1 MKKLIVLATL
11 AALPAVALADVTI
24 SGDIGVAIVNTKHR
38 DSGAYQ
44 NKTSVNGME
53 RQTGQI
59 VFSGSDNLGNGLKA
73 IWQVA
78 NRIDGS
84 GNEQDNAWSGRDTFV
99 GLQGEFG
106 KLRIG
111 HLSTTTNSGYD
122 RPEVFAHIAVDGDGI
137 GAMGEVRTANTI
149 RYDSPNYAG
158 FEFAASAELA
168 SENDPDRFG
177 GQAAPHTSSL
187 GLKYASGPLS
197 LVYSYVNFKD
207 SVQVFDEDAHNRF
220 YGTTTAVAETVG
232 DAKTRVHTAK
242 AEYAAGDLTVGL
254 GYVQAKASGQ
264 GNWVKERGY
273 GVYGS
278 YKLGQLTPKLSYW
291 REGALKTN
299 IGQDRGGFGV
309 LSVGADYALS
319 KRTSAGVEL
328 QYQGARKVT
337 GTSDKYGKKNISAVY
352 LTHAF

>member
-24 SGDIGVAIVNTKHR
+24 SGDIGVAIVNTKHH
-38 DSGAYQ
+38 DSGIFAD
-44 NKTSVNGME
+44 KTSVNSME

-99 GLQGEFG
+99 GLEGNLG

-111 HLSTTTNSGYD
+111 HLSTTTNSGYE
-122 RPEVFAHIAVDGDGI
+122 RPEVFAHIAIDGDGI
-137 GAMGEVRTANTI
+137 GALGEARTANTI
-149 RYDSPNYAG
+149 RYDSPNYGG

-168 SENDPDRFG
+168 PENQADGFG

-187 GLKYASGPLS
+187 GLKYATGPLS
-197 LVYSYVNFKD
+197 LVYSYVNYKD
-207 SVQVFDEDAHNRF
+207 TFSGLNPELNNLWFGTDE
-220 YGTTTAVAETVG
+220 GVAEES
-232 DAKTRVHTAK
+232 AKTRVHTAK
-242 AEYAAGDLTVGL
+242 AEYAAGDLTVGV
-254 GYVQAKASGQ
+254 GYVQAKSSDPFG
-264 GNWVKERGY
+264 WVKERGY

-291 REGALKTN
+291 KEGALKSDF
-299 IGQDRGGFGV
+299 GQVMGGFSV

-328 QYQGARKVT
+328 QFQGARKLT
-337 GTSDKYGKKNISAVY
+337 GTSDKYGKKNTSAVY